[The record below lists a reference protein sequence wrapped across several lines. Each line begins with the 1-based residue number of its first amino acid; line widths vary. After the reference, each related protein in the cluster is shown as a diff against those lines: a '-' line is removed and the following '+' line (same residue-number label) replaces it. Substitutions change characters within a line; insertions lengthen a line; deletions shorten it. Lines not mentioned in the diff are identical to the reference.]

1 MRWTEKS
8 VSRTEMIDSGQ
19 STIRYRGLDYAR
31 AFAIVCIFFIHSM
44 EPLATAAAGGNWGLQ
59 VEKNLLE
66 SLVRTGVCLFLGI
79 SGALLLGRQE
89 PLKVFF
95 RKRFRRIFLPFLF
108 WSIVVYSLDCILEPP
123 ADWGGVVPRFIVAF
137 LTNGVHSIY
146 WFVYLI
152 IGLYLLTPLLRVI
165 CQAGY
170 SGYLAAVTAAVYL
183 LGTFVPAFQPARLF
197 LCEGSSALLCFVLGD
212 FLFRQKDRKGM
223 KAVAW
228 ASVAVGLTADF
239 VNGMFFHLPYTAEI
253 LTAAGILLLF
263 LQIPQK
269 EDTGVLA
276 HVFKKTGAYSYG
288 MYLSHFLLI
297 SLFLR
302 LGFSSLP
309 VAWEP
314 FIMVLAVW
322 AAEWLMMWVA
332 ERLGLKR
339 LVM

>member
-1 MRWTEKS
+1 
-8 VSRTEMIDSGQ
+8 MIDSGQ

-123 ADWGGVVPRFIVAF
+123 ADWGWVVPRFIVAF

-152 IGLYLLTPLLRVI
+152 IGLYMLTPLLRVI

-228 ASVAVGLTADF
+228 ASVAVG
-239 VNGMFFHLPYTAEI
+239 